1 MTILFCPQC
10 GSKDS
15 VKPRRAPLRQ
25 DFEVETV
32 ITDFLIN
39 DVGTPSGKNVSPNQ
53 LSLELHEC
61 DKCGLT
67 FAIGEEISRD
77 SKMSTVVKFI
87 NEGHSKN

>member
-1 MTILFCPQC
+1 MVTLFCPQC

-15 VKPRRAPLRQ
+15 VKPRHAPFRQ
-25 DFEVETV
+25 DFEAETV
-32 ITDFLIN
+32 IADFLIS
-39 DVGTPSGKNVSPNQ
+39 DVRTPSGKNVHSNQ

-77 SKMSTVVKFI
+77 SKISTVVKFI